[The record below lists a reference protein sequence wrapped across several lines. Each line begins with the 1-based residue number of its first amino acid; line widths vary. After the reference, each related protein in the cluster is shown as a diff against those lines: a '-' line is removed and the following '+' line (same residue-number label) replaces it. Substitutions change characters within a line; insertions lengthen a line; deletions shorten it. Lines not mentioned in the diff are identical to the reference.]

1 MNNEYYTFNEYIKN
15 NKLSPSEEDY
25 IEMIYRLYLENKTIK
40 VAEVA
45 LALNVKIPSASK
57 MVKRLSDKNL
67 LEHER
72 YGCIYLS
79 CEGKR
84 IGKKLLKRHDT
95 IESFLKIIGVQNN
108 LHEETEKIEHTIR
121 EETLEKISLLVDFLG
136 ENKSI
141 LKEFKDYILDRD
153 DAF

>member
-45 LALNVKIPSASK
+45 LALNVKMPSASK
-57 MVKRLSDKNL
+57 MVKRLSDKKL

-72 YGCIYLS
+72 YGCICLS
-79 CEGKR
+79 FEGKK
-84 IGKKLLKRHDT
+84 IGEKLLKRHDT

-108 LHEETEKIEHTIR
+108 LHDETEKIEHTIS
-121 EETLEKISLLVDFLG
+121 EETLEKISLLVSFLG
-136 ENKSI
+136 KHKSI
-141 LKEFKDYILDRD
+141 VEELEDYRLDISD
-153 DAF
+153 TH